1 MSEINAVKEKRDAPG
16 TYVVRIKGHLDS
28 RWAAWFEG
36 LTIRQEEHG
45 VTLLTG
51 PLLDQAA
58 LHGLMRKVRDLGLT
72 LLSITPAEPEQAG
85 APAAPDELDTQ
96 P

>member
-1 MSEINAVKEKRDAPG
+1 MSETHAGREKRDEPT
-16 TYVVRIKGHLDS
+16 TYAVRIKGHLDS

-36 LTIRQEEHG
+36 LTIRQEEQG

-51 PLLDQAA
+51 PRLDQAA

-72 LLSITPAEPEQAG
+72 LLSITHVEPEQAG
-85 APAAPDELDTQ
+85 ARNAPDGPDTQ

>member
-1 MSEINAVKEKRDAPG
+1 MSETRAASEEHDGPG
-16 TYVVRIKGHLDS
+16 LYAVRIKGHLDS
-28 RWAAWFEG
+28 RWAGWFEG
-36 LTIRQEEHG
+36 LVITLENDG

-58 LHGLMRKVRDLGLT
+58 LPGLMRKVRDAGMPLV
-72 LLSITPAEPEQAG
+72 SITHIEPEQAN
-85 APAAPDELDTQ
+85 APDAPDLK